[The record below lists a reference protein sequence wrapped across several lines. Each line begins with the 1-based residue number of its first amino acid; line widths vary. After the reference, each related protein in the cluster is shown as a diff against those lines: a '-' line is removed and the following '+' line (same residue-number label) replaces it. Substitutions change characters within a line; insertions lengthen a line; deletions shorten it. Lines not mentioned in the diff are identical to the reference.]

1 VFFDLSPFKL
11 LALVILGTI
20 VLGPDKLPGMI
31 AQAARVLRKVRAFA
45 EDAKREIRDEL
56 GPEFQD
62 FEFEDLNPRTFVAK
76 NLLADDTLGLRQ
88 IRDGFRPDDEAEAVR
103 KAVRTAGDS
112 VDLTQQD
119 PGRPPDRPPVLYDPD
134 AT

>member
-1 VFFDLSPFKL
+1 MFFDLSPLKL

-31 AQAARVLRKVRAFA
+31 SQAARVLRKVRAFA
-45 EDAKREIRDEL
+45 EDAKQEIRAEL

-88 IRDGFRPDDEAEAVR
+88 IRDGFRLDDEAEAVR
-103 KAVRTAGDS
+103 EAVRTAGDS

-119 PGRPPDRPPVLYDPD
+119 PGRAPDRPPVPYDSD